1 MKILNHKQGSHKWLK
16 SRLGKPSAS
25 NFDKLIT
32 TTGNPSASA
41 EQYIN
46 RLIAEKLTGE
56 SAPHFMSDAMTRGI
70 ELEPEAKM
78 YFEMSKPVT
87 CGETGFILDDSG
99 DFGCSPDLV
108 IYDNGEDTIIG
119 GCEIKVPLDHTHV
132 ANMRRKLM
140 PKKYYQQVQGCM
152 MICEVESWWFM
163 SYHPIME
170 AMVVEVKRDDE
181 FIKKLSGAVN
191 LAVEIIKSEVKRLS

>member
-1 MKILNHKQGSHKWLK
+1 MIIRNHKQGSYKWLK

-32 TTGNPSASA
+32 TTGNPSSSA

-56 SAPHFMSDAMTRGI
+56 SARQFMSDAMTRGI
-70 ELEPEAKM
+70 ELEPDAKM
-78 YFEMSKPVT
+78 YFEMSQTVT

-108 IYDNGEDTIIG
+108 IYDSGEDTIIG
-119 GCEIKVPLDHTHV
+119 GCEIKCPLDHTHV
-132 ANMRRKLM
+132 ANMRRGLM

-152 MICEVESWWFM
+152 MICEVDSWNFM
-163 SYHPIME
+163 SYHPLMD
-170 AMVVEVKRDDE
+170 AMIVEVKRDDE